1 MISIDLFKTNGRFTR
16 GMRNT
21 KIIYSAIR
29 YGTKGIAKVSPVLVC
44 VDVALS
50 LADMIH
56 SYGQYRTAK
65 EQTKQLETIRSSLRK
80 QYENL
85 LVELKLDK
93 QKLRLQLAQDLER
106 IDARIHNRADK
117 MHLLKLAYEGSF
129 EILKCIK
136 DHLDEYEKKFPY
148 DNAQRMVA
156 LHQQYHEAL
165 TAHCQA
171 SLNFIGG

>member
-29 YGTKGIAKVSPVLVC
+29 YGTKGIAKVSPVLIC

-56 SYGQYRTAK
+56 SYGQYRAAK

-80 QYENL
+80 
-85 LVELKLDK
+85 
-93 QKLRLQLAQDLER
+93 
-106 IDARIHNRADK
+106 
-117 MHLLKLAYEGSF
+117 
-129 EILKCIK
+129 
-136 DHLDEYEKKFPY
+136 
-148 DNAQRMVA
+148 
-156 LHQQYHEAL
+156 
-165 TAHCQA
+165 
-171 SLNFIGG
+171 